1 MNSLQIIL
9 AYSEALWGQK
19 DLSSVV
25 HYCMPDVLVHSP
37 ISTIQGVQKMC
48 EIMSQWHVGFPHLHV
63 HWDEFI
69 CEGETVVSRWHAEG
83 KHEGEFLGIAPT
95 NRLINYP
102 GVTIYHLKNGKIK
115 EYWAYVNIH
124 HIKQQLTS

>member
-1 MNSLQIIL
+1 MNSLQIIQ

-19 DLSSVV
+19 DLSAIDQ
-25 HYCMPDVLVHSP
+25 YCVSDVLVHSP

-48 EIMSQWHVGFPHLHV
+48 EIMSQWHAGFPHLHV

-69 CEGETVVSRWHAEG
+69 CEGETVVSRWRAEG

-95 NRLINYP
+95 NRLIKYP
-102 GVTIYHLKNGKIK
+102 GVTIYHLENGKIK
-115 EYWAYVNIH
+115 EYWAYVNVH
-124 HIKQQLTS
+124 HIKEQLAI